1 MKHVYLFEATTMDLP
16 EFHIAGVALAL
27 DGVKDVVRGEEVGGA
42 HLIKEVGQGDQGQAH
57 LGFG

>member
-1 MKHVYLFEATTMDLP
+1 MDLP